1 MTTQTLTTTL
11 TPAAKTSGPET
22 FTTSRLLDFCSEK
35 ELTTQIGHVRAEWPL
50 VILKELVDN
59 GLDACEDASIAPIIS
74 VKVDASGIEVT
85 DNGPGIPAA
94 TVLGA
99 CDFSSR
105 TSSRAAYVGLA
116 RGAQGNAMQ
125 TILAMPYVASGDAG
139 RGRVIIEACG
149 QRHTID
155 ITIDRVQGRPIITA
169 LPTPAV
175 RNGTFVR
182 LEMPLSASSEA
193 AAADRSVSHARD
205 PWIFGRP
212 SVQPVRRRGRACDG
226 PRCFFPSIGPSRSV
240 WS

>member
-1 MTTQTLTTTL
+1 
-11 TPAAKTSGPET
+11 
-22 FTTSRLLDFCSEK
+22 
-35 ELTTQIGHVRAEWPL
+35 

-59 GLDACEDASIAPIIS
+59 ALDACEDASIAPIIS

-116 RGAQGNAMQ
+116 RGAQGNALQ

-139 RGRVIIEACG
+139 RVRVITEACG

-155 ITIDRVQGRPIITA
+155 ISIDRVQGRPIITA